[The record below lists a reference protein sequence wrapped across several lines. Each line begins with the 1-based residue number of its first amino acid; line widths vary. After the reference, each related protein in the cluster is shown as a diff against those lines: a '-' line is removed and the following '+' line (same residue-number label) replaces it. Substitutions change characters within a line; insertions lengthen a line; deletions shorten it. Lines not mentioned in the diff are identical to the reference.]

1 MQCTHPSLQ
10 SSFPSP
16 PPQGSTCMESNRSVV
31 IGGVDGKLRFL
42 DGMMRSDKVER
53 ELEAFSVSV

>member
-1 MQCTHPSLQ
+1 
-10 SSFPSP
+10 
-16 PPQGSTCMESNRSVV
+16 MESNRSVV